1 MNNDC
6 NHNWVANSGN
16 GGEPEFRLNKQ
27 MSLKSVMHAKCSL
40 CNSRTWVDKDYWD
53 EYLEQQKI

>member
-6 NHNWVANSGN
+6 NHNWIANSGN
-16 GGEPEFRLNKQ
+16 AGEPEFKVNKQ
-27 MSLKSVMHAKCSL
+27 ISLKPIMHVKCSL